1 MTTLAGSHGQLRI
14 GGLIAARC
22 IDWQLSA
29 DREFAERT
37 PIYRWRERSRAL
49 RTTTTGTATILYD
62 PAEPVTAAMLGAV
75 RNNEPPAL
83 QFILYSDRAGLT
95 GYSFWAYIN
104 LLGTTVAPASASRSR
119 ISFQATGPVLTL
131 T

>member
-1 MTTLAGSHGQLRI
+1 MTIRAGSHGQLRI

-22 IDWQLSA
+22 TDWQLSS
-29 DREFAERT
+29 DRELVDRT

-62 PAEPVTAAMLGAV
+62 PSEPVTAAMLGAV

-83 QFILYSDRAGLT
+83 EFLLYTDKAGLS
-95 GYSFWAYIN
+95 GYHLFAYIS
-104 LLGTTVAPASASRSR
+104 LLSTAVAPASATRSR